1 MRQMSPGMMRR
12 LINYWPPFLFSGIR
26 VIGIADDWRQVEAEL
41 RLRWWNRNA
50 VGTMFGG
57 SLFAMADPFYPLML
71 QHNLGRDYTV
81 WTKSAAVEFLAPGR
95 TVARV
100 SFLLSA
106 EALHEIRTATGEG
119 KKCEPEFSGV
129 ISDLE
134 GRLIAK
140 VYLTLYV
147 RKARAANGAATPAP
161 VPIPSTP
168 ANRHRA
174 KPDSYIPS
182 SADYPPPAPTGIRRR
197 NRAQALPPYPEP

>member
-1 MRQMSPGMMRR
+1 MRQMSPAMMRR

-57 SLFAMADPFYPLML
+57 SLFAMTDPFYPLML
-71 QHNLGRDYTV
+71 QHNLGREYTV
-81 WTKSAAVEFLAPGR
+81 WTKSAAVEFLSPGR

-100 SFLLSA
+100 SFRLSA
-106 EALHEIRTATGEG
+106 EVLHEIRAATEVG

-129 ISDLE
+129 ISDPE
-134 GRLIAK
+134 GSLIAK

-147 RKARAANGAATPAP
+147 RKRLA
-161 VPIPSTP
+161 
-168 ANRHRA
+168 A
-174 KPDSYIPS
+174 KPRQKGTPTTLGKNSGPAAVS
-182 SADYPPPAPTGIRRR
+182 SLLIREQKSSLAR
-197 NRAQALPPYPEP
+197 